1 MASCAD
7 KARQVKNIMANNN
20 SENVSF
26 GKPKATGALFVAP
39 YGTPV
44 PTNAT
49 DALDSAFENLG
60 YVSDEGLVNGIETDI
75 EDIYAWGGDN
85 VLSDQTTYAEM
96 FTFNLIETNVPT
108 AKLYYG
114 EDNVTVDGDNITIR
128 ANSQTLPEVAFVAEL
143 ILTGGRVKRVVVER
157 ARIADRSAEI
167 SYVDGEP
174 VAYPINLKAFPNSTD
189 NDTHKEYITKIA
201 SS

>member
-1 MASCAD
+1 
-7 KARQVKNIMANNN
+7 MANNN

-39 YGTPV
+39 AGTTP
-44 PTNAT
+44 PTNAI
-49 DALDSAFENLG
+49 DALDGAFVNLG
-60 YVSDEGLVNGIETDI
+60 YVSDEGLVNGVETDV
-75 EDIYAWGGDN
+75 EDVFAWGGDN

-96 FTFNLIETNVPT
+96 FTFNLIETNVAT

-114 EDNVTVDGDNITIR
+114 EGNVTVDGDNITIR
-128 ANSQTLPEVAFVAEL
+128 ANSKPLPEIVFVAEL
-143 ILTGGRVKRVVVER
+143 VLTGGRVKRIVVAR
-157 ARIADRSAEI
+157 GRIADRSGEI

-174 VAYPINLKAFPNSTD
+174 VAYPINLKAFPNLTD
-189 NDTHKEYITKIA
+189 GDTHKEYITKIA

>member
-1 MASCAD
+1 MS
-7 KARQVKNIMANNN
+7 NNN

-26 GKPKATGALFVAP
+26 GKPKSLGALFVAP
-39 YGTPV
+39 AGTTL

-49 DALDSAFENLG
+49 DELDPAFANLG
-60 YVSDEGLVNGIETDI
+60 YVSDEGLVNNIETDV
-75 EDIYAWGGDN
+75 EDVFAWGGDN
-85 VLSDQTTYAEM
+85 VLSDQTTFMEM
-96 FTFNLIETNVPT
+96 FTFNLIETNVEV

-114 EDNVTVDGDNITIR
+114 EDNVTVDGENITIR
-128 ANSQTLPEVAFVAEL
+128 VNSQTLPEICFVAEL
-143 ILTGGRVKRVVVER
+143 VMTGNRVKRIVVER

-174 VAYPINLKAFPNSTD
+174 VAYPINLKAFPSATD
-189 NDTHKEYITKIA
+189 SDTHKEYVASIA

>member
-1 MASCAD
+1 
-7 KARQVKNIMANNN
+7 MANNN

-39 YGTPV
+39 AGTAV

-49 DALDSAFENLG
+49 DALDPAFENLG
-60 YVSDEGLVNGIETDI
+60 YVSDEGLVNGVETDV
-75 EDIYAWGGDN
+75 EDVFAWGGDN
-85 VLSDQTTYAEM
+85 VLSDQSTYAEN
-96 FTFNLIETNVPT
+96 FTFNLIETNVPV

-114 EDNVTVDGDNITIR
+114 EGNVTVNGDNITIR
-128 ANSQTLPEVAFVAEL
+128 ANSKPLPEIVFVAEL
-143 ILTGGRVKRVVVER
+143 LMTAGRVKRVVVER
-157 ARIADRSAEI
+157 GRIADRSGEI

-174 VAYPINLKAFPNSTD
+174 VAYPINLKAFPSVTD
-189 NDTHKEYITKIA
+189 GDTHKEYITKIA